1 MRHGLHLQANGSS
14 RSSALAA
21 AARRTVARRI
31 RGDPSQKNSM
41 SSWSE
46 ATSGV
51 RCRTIGRFRC
61 RLRGSRYSRQTVPSA
76 ARSPFS
82 RGSGY
87 SSNFAVHAWAR
98 AQTVESFLVS
108 RGFAE
113 LGSDAFI
120 DDRESHAAHAGWASR
135 KPNASSIF
143 VKTSIRLIAHDIAG
157 VTPHPSCSSE
167 YGIRS

>member
-14 RSSALAA
+14 RSSALAT

-51 RCRTIGRFRC
+51 RCELSHGI
-61 RLRGSRYSRQTVPSA
+61 A
-76 ARSPFS
+76 AGFAPFS

-87 SSNFAVHAWAR
+87 GSNFAVHAWAR
-98 AQTVESFLVS
+98 AFCKRWNHFWFPVALPNSVLTPLSTIA
-108 RGFAE
+108 RPT
-113 LGSDAFI
+113 
-120 DDRESHAAHAGWASR
+120 RHTRAGLQGNG
-135 KPNASSIF
+135 NASSIF
-143 VKTSIRLIAHDIAG
+143 VRTSIRLIAHDIAG
-157 VTPHPSCSSE
+157 ATPHPSCSSE